1 MAAAKRYG
9 GTISVTDQPVAPVS
23 WEVAMRRIP
32 YDQYVAKKG
41 RTPVIIHFQPDYF
54 VEFESD
60 KERQEW
66 AKQLS
71 VKLGVDVAGKGFTW
85 GTPTFSGDV
94 DRNPRVGD
102 DCEVDDE

>member
-1 MAAAKRYG
+1 MLG
-9 GTISVTDQPVAPVS
+9 
-23 WEVAMRRIP
+23 EVAMRRIP

-85 GTPTFSGDV
+85 GTPTFSGDA
-94 DRNPRVGD
+94 DRNSRVGD

>member
-1 MAAAKRYG
+1 
-9 GTISVTDQPVAPVS
+9 
-23 WEVAMRRIP
+23 MRKIP

-41 RTPVIIHFQPDYF
+41 RTPVIIHFQPDSF
-54 VEFESD
+54 VVLESD
-60 KERQEW
+60 QERQQW

-71 VKLGVDVAGKGFTW
+71 EKLGVDATGFTW

-102 DCEVDDE
+102 DCEVDDD